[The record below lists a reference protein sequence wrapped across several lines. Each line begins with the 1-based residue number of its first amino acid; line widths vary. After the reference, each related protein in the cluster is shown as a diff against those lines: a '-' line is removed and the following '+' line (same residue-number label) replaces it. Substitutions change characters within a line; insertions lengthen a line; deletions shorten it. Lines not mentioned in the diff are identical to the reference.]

1 MAVSYSWKTE
11 PYFRTPSNREY
22 GLFASAR
29 LLFRN
34 ITKLIKGRLPTF
46 HRLYA
51 SKLAEKLGLKPRQA
65 ERILS
70 GLKNKGIIKR
80 TGSNRNGFWEVL
92 ADQKL

>member
-1 MAVSYSWKTE
+1 MLQEILDTLVEHQGISVEEIGYKYDLNKGEIQALGHIRADKRITAV
-11 PYFRTPSNREY
+11 
-22 GLFASAR
+22 
-29 LLFRN
+29 
-34 ITKLIKGRLPTF
+34 
-46 HRLYA
+46 
-51 SKLAEKLGLKPRQA
+51 KLAEKLGLKPRQA